1 MLAQAALAYARFVD
15 EEKRAEEVDGVLDL
29 KPKRE
34 RKQSGKITR
43 WTEAEEAPLALKP
56 HAPRLLAPLGALLAA
71 AMAVTDAQ
79 MADEP
84 DALDDGGGVCDSDG
98 GMLGLPALLST

>member
-43 WTEAEEAPLALKP
+43 WTEAEEAPPCLTLSLALALTLTLTGAARPWRDGK
-56 HAPRLLAPLGALLAA
+56 HVLLRGLERAPLARLRLDGE
-71 AMAVTDAQ
+71 AVR
-79 MADEP
+79 
-84 DALDDGGGVCDSDG
+84 
-98 GMLGLPALLST
+98 

>member
-43 WTEAEEAPLALKP
+43 WTEAEEAPPCLTLTLAL
-56 HAPRLLAPLGALLAA
+56 ALTLTLTLTLSLTLTLTLALALTLTGAL
-71 AMAVTDAQ
+71 
-79 MADEP
+79 
-84 DALDDGGGVCDSDG
+84 
-98 GMLGLPALLST
+98 

>member
-43 WTEAEEAPLALKP
+43 WTEAEEAPLRLTLTLAL
-56 HAPRLLAPLGALLAA
+56 ALALALTLTLTLPLTLTLTLILAL
-71 AMAVTDAQ
+71 TRR
-79 MADEP
+79 
-84 DALDDGGGVCDSDG
+84 S
-98 GMLGLPALLST
+98 

>member
-1 MLAQAALAYARFVD
+1 VLAQAALAYARFVD

-43 WTEAEEAPLALKP
+43 WTEAEEAPGVWGG
-56 HAPRLLAPLGALLAA
+56 APGTSGGAPGTHLGA
-71 AMAVTDAQ
+71 
-79 MADEP
+79 
-84 DALDDGGGVCDSDG
+84 
-98 GMLGLPALLST
+98 

>member
-1 MLAQAALAYARFVD
+1 MPAPYLAQGPSPSLGLGPSLGPKPQPKALAPASAVLAQAALAYARFVD

-43 WTEAEEAPLALKP
+43 WTEAEEAPPCLTLTLAL
-56 HAPRLLAPLGALLAA
+56 ALALTLTLII
-71 AMAVTDAQ
+71 
-79 MADEP
+79 
-84 DALDDGGGVCDSDG
+84 S
-98 GMLGLPALLST
+98 

>member
-43 WTEAEEAPLALKP
+43 WTEAEEAPPCLTLTLAL
-56 HAPRLLAPLGALLAA
+56 ALTLTLSLSLALALALAL
-71 AMAVTDAQ
+71 T
-79 MADEP
+79 
-84 DALDDGGGVCDSDG
+84 LTRRRCS
-98 GMLGLPALLST
+98 LS

>member
-1 MLAQAALAYARFVD
+1 LVLRTQAALAYARFVD

-43 WTEAEEAPLALKP
+43 WTEAEEAQLSGLVDEF
-56 HAPRLLAPLGALLAA
+56 GATGHWTEAR
-71 AMAVTDAQ
+71 
-79 MADEP
+79 P
-84 DALDDGGGVCDSDG
+84 
-98 GMLGLPALLST
+98 

>member
-43 WTEAEEAPLALKP
+43 WTEAEEAPLSLTLTLAL
-56 HAPRLLAPLGALLAA
+56 ALTLALTLTLTLAR
-71 AMAVTDAQ
+71 TRR
-79 MADEP
+79 
-84 DALDDGGGVCDSDG
+84 S
-98 GMLGLPALLST
+98 

>member
-43 WTEAEEAPLALKP
+43 WTEAEEAPHRLSHTRALAL
-56 HAPRLLAPLGALLAA
+56 ALILTLALAL
-71 AMAVTDAQ
+71 TR
-79 MADEP
+79 P
-84 DALDDGGGVCDSDG
+84 S
-98 GMLGLPALLST
+98 